1 MDITI
6 EKLQKLSASQ
16 LKMATEVSI
25 VRDTDNE
32 PLAAVIPYNLYM
44 AIQEKIAR
52 IEKKLGIGPKQ

>member
-1 MDITI
+1 MEQLRKLTI
-6 EKLQKLSASQ
+6 NQ
-16 LKMATEVSI
+16 LKTQTEIAI

-32 PLAAVIPYNLYM
+32 PLAALVPYNLYM